1 MDEVW
6 KETGGKRS
14 LVNLCSN
21 NIGCASVLHNRGLV
35 ERGSDVCMCMC
46 ARMCIYVLFLRVWMY
61 VLFFF
66 KCSNLSSAKRT

>member
-46 ARMCIYVLFLRVWMY
+46 ARMCIYVDVCAVFLSV
-61 VLFFF
+61 VIFHLP
-66 KCSNLSSAKRT
+66 KELSL